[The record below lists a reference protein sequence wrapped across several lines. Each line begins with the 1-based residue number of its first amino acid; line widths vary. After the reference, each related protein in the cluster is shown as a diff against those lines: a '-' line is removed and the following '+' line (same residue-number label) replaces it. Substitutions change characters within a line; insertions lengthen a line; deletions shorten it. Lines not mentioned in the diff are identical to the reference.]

1 MEKKYT
7 KGMMY
12 SDSEL
17 SLIENTF
24 KDNKELTKSLRKVF
38 WAVDLLDA
46 DIRQL
51 QKLTPEVFHLLKKT
65 VKPELDIDLPLG
77 QTLDLYM
84 TVDFKEKSLE
94 EMERAVEIR
103 QTLISLI
110 DRGIERLKRLTPIGD
125 NDIVEFQGGN
135 LGKDYIV
142 NLIARNTLIMHID
155 TCLTSLALLANQAP
169 ETPEELKKKAKKNSL
184 R

>member
-12 SDSEL
+12 SDSEV

-24 KDNKELTKSLRKVF
+24 KDNKPLFKALRKVF
-38 WAVDLLDA
+38 WAVDLLDS
-46 DIRQL
+46 DIAL
-51 QKLTPEVFHLLKKT
+51 LSKVSPETKAVIRKS
-65 VKPELDIDLPLG
+65 VKPTIDLDLPLG
-77 QTLDLYM
+77 QTLDLLM

-94 EMERAVEIR
+94 EMERAVEVR
-103 QTLISLI
+103 QTLIMLI
-110 DRGIERLKRLTPIGD
+110 DRGIERLKNLTASGD
-125 NDIVEFQGGN
+125 NDVVEFNGGN

-155 TCLTSLALLANQAP
+155 TCLKSLMLIANQTVD
-169 ETPEELKKKAKKNSL
+169 TPEELKKKAKKNSL